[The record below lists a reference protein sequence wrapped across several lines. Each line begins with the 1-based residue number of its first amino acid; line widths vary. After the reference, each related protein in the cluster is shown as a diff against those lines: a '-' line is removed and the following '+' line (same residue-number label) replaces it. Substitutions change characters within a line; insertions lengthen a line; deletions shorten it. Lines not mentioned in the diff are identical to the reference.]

1 MSKIQ
6 EKLDSLQPYVSGIRY
21 VEGIQIVEASFS
33 EGWVIPES
41 NVIRKEKIEN
51 NYYMFFTQV
60 EGITIDDLLDYVKSV
75 IDINI
80 EREKKHELLKEKVK
94 ELQVLFKENSLSR
107 LQELKFTFSEP
118 NLVPSLLDMDSDILT
133 EIANEEPIE
142 PQPNVDIQAPYSADE
157 YDDEDEEERRI
168 RLIEEENF
176 RKQQEALYDKFNGTN
191 NSKGKNQKTKVLNNV
206 ELPPKNQKI
215 EVEVYDLPSELKEG
229 ECECGPEEACPKC
242 LDSK

>member
-21 VEGIQIVEASFS
+21 VEGIQLVEASFS
-33 EGWVIPES
+33 EGWIIPES
-41 NVIRKEKIEN
+41 TVIRKEKIEN

-94 ELQVLFKENSLSR
+94 ELQILFKDNSLSK
-107 LQELKFTFSEP
+107 LQELKFAFNEP
-118 NLVPSLLDMDSDILT
+118 NLVPSLLEMDSDILT
-133 EIANEEPIE
+133 EIANEETLEPIIE
-142 PQPNVDIQAPYSADE
+142 IQAPYAADE

-168 RLIEEENF
+168 RLIEEENY
-176 RKQQEALYDKFNGTN
+176 RKQQESLYNKFNGPKN
-191 NSKGKNQKTKVLNNV
+191 KNQKTKVLNNV
-206 ELPPKNQKI
+206 ELPPKNEKI
-215 EVEVYDLPSELKEG
+215 EVEVYDLPDELKEG
-229 ECECGPEEACPKC
+229 ECACGPEEACPKC